1 MGFGLRVTQRLLILF
16 NFIAYV
22 CLILANTFVGA
33 NEVNVNPKETI
44 FKYVSDSQ
52 HIEVIRQNSN
62 ECISGTENYI
72 ELTGTINQNIVLVIE
87 RLLAQLPN
95 CESQFGAEENLT
107 IYLNSKGGRA
117 HDGVKLGKLFRKH
130 NIKALV
136 RNNQLCASACAFAFI
151 GAKYRSIGSGAE
163 LLFHAPFKKKLFGI
177 ACDSRA
183 DSQWLQSYFIEML
196 GKHQGGQ
203 LFDKT
208 MSTCDVNKGWMV
220 NEKKL
225 NF

>member
-1 MGFGLRVTQRLLILF
+1 LF

-22 CLILANTFVGA
+22 CLILANTFVSA
-33 NEVNVNPKETI
+33 NATNASFKETI
-44 FKYVSDSQ
+44 FKHASDSQ
-52 HIEVIRQNSN
+52 RIEVIRQNSN

-72 ELTGTINQNIVLVIE
+72 ELTGAINQNTVLVIE
-87 RLLAQLPN
+87 RLLTQLPN
-95 CESQFGAEENLT
+95 CKLQFGVEKNLA

-117 HDGVKLGKLFRKH
+117 HDGVKLGRLFRKY

-136 RNNQLCASACAFAFI
+136 RNDQLCASACAFAFI
-151 GAKYRSIGSGAE
+151 GAKYRSIGSAAE

-177 ACDSRA
+177 TCESSV

-196 GKHQGGQ
+196 GEHQGRQ

-208 MSTCDVNKGWMV
+208 ISTCDVNKGWVV
-220 NEKKL
+220 NEKKAKFL
-225 NF
+225 KIIKQ